1 MYIVLI
7 VILLIFLIVLIPLKI
22 SIDYEYY
29 SKDYNKSDEQLKREI
44 KIYILRFF
52 KIKTIKKRKKEE
64 NNKNK
69 NKNKKN
75 NKSIYNII
83 SIYKKIREIIG
94 NEKTVGDN
102 SIDLIKQNIKYEKIE
117 LNIEYNTKNYILN
130 SYIMAILNYY
140 INSYIAKNVDRFK
153 LDKTKYNISASQ
165 NLLKIKF
172 KSIVNLNLANTIYI
186 ILKLIVKYMKGGNNN
201 GKKTSD
207 RGFDVNSY
215 DFT

>member
-64 NNKNK
+64 NNK

>member
-1 MYIVLI
+1 
-7 VILLIFLIVLIPLKI
+7 
-22 SIDYEYY
+22 
-29 SKDYNKSDEQLKREI
+29 
-44 KIYILRFF
+44 
-52 KIKTIKKRKKEE
+52 
-64 NNKNK
+64 
-69 NKNKKN
+69 
-75 NKSIYNII
+75 
-83 SIYKKIREIIG
+83 
-94 NEKTVGDN
+94 
-102 SIDLIKQNIKYEKIE
+102 
-117 LNIEYNTKNYILN
+117 
-130 SYIMAILNYY
+130 MAILNYY

>member
-153 LDKTKYNISASQ
+153 LGKTKYNISASQ

>member
-1 MYIVLI
+1 M
-7 VILLIFLIVLIPLKI
+7 LIPLKI

-52 KIKTIKKRKKEE
+52 KIKTIKKRKKD
-64 NNKNK
+64 KNK
-69 NKNKKN
+69 KKYSKN

-94 NEKTVGDN
+94 NEKTVVDN

-172 KSIVNLNLANTIYI
+172 KSIVSLNLANTIYI